1 MPREVREVTAKTAL
15 QAVHHMPFEWSLNP
29 YRGCQ
34 HACVYCYARA
44 THRFLDL
51 DAGDDF
57 SQVLFAKVNL
67 PSVLD
72 RELGRRR
79 TPPNSVVVGTATD
92 PYQPLEGRYRL
103 TRECLTVLD
112 RHRIPTQIITKGTMI
127 RRDVD
132 VLRRMT
138 KRAGVTVMFSVPT
151 VDAALW
157 RQTEP
162 GTPSPRLRLAA
173 MQVLAAEG
181 IRVGVLMAPILPGL
195 SDDEGRLRS
204 ALAAARAHGAQFVHA
219 DVVRL
224 GPEVRRVFFAYLTR
238 HHPELLGSYH
248 AWFQGAAGVAPPE
261 QRRALLRVVPRQHAR
276 VTATSHLR
284 PTDAPQ
290 QLAFDF

>member
-15 QAVHHMPFEWSLNP
+15 QAVHHMPFQWSLNP

-34 HACVYCYARA
+34 HGCVYCYARA

-72 RELGRRR
+72 RELRRR
-79 TPPNSVVVGTATD
+79 RVPPDLVAVGTATD
-92 PYQPLEGRYRL
+92 PYQPIEGRYRL

-112 RHRIPTQIITKGTMI
+112 RRRIPTQIITKGTLV

-138 KRAGVTVMFSVPT
+138 QGAGVTVMFSVPT
-151 VDAALW
+151 VDDALA

-162 GTPSPRLRLAA
+162 GTPPPRLRLAA
-173 MQVLAAEG
+173 MKGLAAEG

-195 SDDEGRLRS
+195 SDDGPHLNS

-219 DVVRL
+219 DLVRL
-224 GPEVRRVFFAYLTR
+224 APEVRPVFFAYLRR
-238 HHPELLGSYH
+238 HHPELLRSYQE
-248 AWFQGAAGVAPPE
+248 WFLGAVGAAPPE
-261 QRRALLRVVPRQHAR
+261 MRRALLRVVPPQNLRATARAVTPWGRTRQ
-276 VTATSHLR
+276 TT
-284 PTDAPQ
+284 
-290 QLAFDF
+290 FDF